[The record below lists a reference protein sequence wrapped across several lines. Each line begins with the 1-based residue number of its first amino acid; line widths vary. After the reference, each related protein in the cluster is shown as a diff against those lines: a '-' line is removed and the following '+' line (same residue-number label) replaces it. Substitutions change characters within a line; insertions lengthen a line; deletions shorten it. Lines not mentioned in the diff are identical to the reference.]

1 MQFLKYTVIRLA
13 LFFVVF
19 LPLVFLLRLARLHL
33 GPDRARR
40 LPLPSAYLF
49 FNKLRLAANADVQKM
64 FAANGPKK
72 SKRQL
77 SDEEAEDRFL
87 DGDK

>member
-19 LPLVFLLRLARLHL
+19 LPLVFLL
-33 GPDRARR
+33 GW
-40 LPLPSAYLF
+40 SAYIAGLIALVVAFAVSYLF

>member
-19 LPLVFLLRLARLHL
+19 LPLVFLLRWPVYTSGLIALVI
-33 GPDRARR
+33 AF
-40 LPLPSAYLF
+40 AVTYLF
-49 FNKLRLAANADVQKM
+49 FNKLRLAANTDVQKM